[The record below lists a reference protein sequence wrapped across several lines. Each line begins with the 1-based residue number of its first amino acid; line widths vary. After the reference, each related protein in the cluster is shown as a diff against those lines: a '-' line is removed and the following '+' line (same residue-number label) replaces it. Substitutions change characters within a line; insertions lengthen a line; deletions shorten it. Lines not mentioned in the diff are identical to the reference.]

1 MKLVKVVVFHRSKV
15 QIYHHHRFSSQIRL
29 VRLLQFFLAIFSIF
43 FKRCIID
50 ECLFFY
56 FLLNTEWLHTH
67 GLVRNVLEERTMIVS
82 DTHRDSGTS
91 SPINPD
97 SGSDSGL
104 SSRTLRII
112 TRNESQLTSFS
123 INSNSVAPLK
133 GISFDRQTTHSD
145 ETEEELS
152 DSNDSVFSSG
162 SSIDSILNYNSQEN
176 EENESFDL
184 RDIYLGGSCALRSN
198 WRNKVIAM
206 LNEHDITYHMPQLHD
221 SLIHTTH
228 NGDTELSTSPPVQ
241 NEPSSSKPLETSSSN
256 DSGIST
262 GQPRNSYRTTSG
274 TVIYPSGRRMFHLSL
289 LESSRVLLFVISN
302 ETRSLAPMTL
312 AAHCVGLGY
321 NVVLCVQMLSN
332 DCTIGK
338 DKV

>member
-1 MKLVKVVVFHRSKV
+1 MV
-15 QIYHHHRFSSQIRL
+15 
-29 VRLLQFFLAIFSIF
+29 A
-43 FKRCIID
+43 
-50 ECLFFY
+50 
-56 FLLNTEWLHTH
+56 
-67 GLVRNVLEERTMIVS
+67 

-97 SGSDSGL
+97 SNSECGN
-104 SSRTLRII
+104 SSRSLKLL

-123 INSNSVAPLK
+123 INLNNAAPTK

-145 ETEEELS
+145 ENEEELS

-162 SSIDSILNYNSQEN
+162 SSIDSILNGQEF
-176 EENESFDL
+176 EETESLDL

-198 WRNKVIAM
+198 WRNEVIAM
-206 LNEHDITYHMPQLHD
+206 LNEHDITYHMPQLHE
-221 SLIHTTH
+221 SLIHSQH
-228 NGDTELSTSPPVQ
+228 NDLDGRLSTSPPMQ
-241 NEPSSSKPLETSSSN
+241 NEPSSSKSLETSSSN

-262 GQPRNSYRTTSG
+262 GQPRNSYRTANG
-274 TVIYPSGRRMFHLSL
+274 TVIYPSGKRMFHLSL

-332 DCTIGK
+332 DCCIGE
-338 DKV
+338 DKVNFLWKWLNFLGKIYFPMDWLLTEAFHRKSSFFCIKRFNFLLYFFFEHKIPLKKKF

>member
-1 MKLVKVVVFHRSKV
+1 M
-15 QIYHHHRFSSQIRL
+15 I
-29 VRLLQFFLAIFSIF
+29 
-43 FKRCIID
+43 
-50 ECLFFY
+50 
-56 FLLNTEWLHTH
+56 
-67 GLVRNVLEERTMIVS
+67 EERTTIIT

-97 SGSDSGL
+97 SNSDSGQ
-104 SSRTLRII
+104 SSKSLKII

-123 INSNSVAPLK
+123 INLNNVAVAPTTK

-145 ETEEELS
+145 DAEEELS

-162 SSIDSILNYNSQEN
+162 SSIDSILNYNGQEF
-176 EENESFDL
+176 EETESLDL

-198 WRNKVIAM
+198 WRNEVIAM

-221 SLIHTTH
+221 SLIHTQ
-228 NGDTELSTSPPVQ
+228 NGDLDGRLSTSPPVQ
-241 NEPSSSKPLETSSSN
+241 CEPSSSKPLETSSSN

-262 GQPRNSYRTTSG
+262 GQPRNSYRITNG
-274 TVIYPSGRRMFHLSL
+274 TVIYPSGKRMLHLSL

-332 DCTIGK
+332 DCIIGD
-338 DKV
+338 DKVIFYK

>member
-1 MKLVKVVVFHRSKV
+1 M
-15 QIYHHHRFSSQIRL
+15 
-29 VRLLQFFLAIFSIF
+29 
-43 FKRCIID
+43 
-50 ECLFFY
+50 
-56 FLLNTEWLHTH
+56 
-67 GLVRNVLEERTMIVS
+67 LEERTTIIA

-91 SPINPD
+91 SPINPE
-97 SGSDSGL
+97 GNSDSGHA
-104 SSRTLRII
+104 SRGLKI
-112 TRNESQLTSFS
+112 TTRSESQLTSFS
-123 INSNSVAPLK
+123 INTNNVVPTKA
-133 GISFDRQTTHSD
+133 IIFDRQTTHSD

-162 SSIDSILNYNSQEN
+162 SSIDSILNYNSQEP
-176 EENESFDL
+176 EESESLDL

-198 WRNKVIAM
+198 WRNEVIAM
-206 LNEHDITYHMPQLHD
+206 LNEHDLTFHMPQLHE
-221 SLIHTTH
+221 SLIHPQ
-228 NGDTELSTSPPVQ
+228 NGDSDGRLSTSPPVQ

-262 GQPRNSYRTTSG
+262 GQLRNSYRTTNG
-274 TVIYPSGRRMFHLSL
+274 TLIYPSGKRMFHLSL

-332 DCTIGK
+332 ECTIGN
-338 DKV
+338 DKVRFFEF

>member
-1 MKLVKVVVFHRSKV
+1 M
-15 QIYHHHRFSSQIRL
+15 I
-29 VRLLQFFLAIFSIF
+29 
-43 FKRCIID
+43 
-50 ECLFFY
+50 
-56 FLLNTEWLHTH
+56 
-67 GLVRNVLEERTMIVS
+67 EERTTIIT

-97 SGSDSGL
+97 SNSDSGQ
-104 SSRTLRII
+104 SSKSLKII

-123 INSNSVAPLK
+123 INLNNVAVAPTK

-145 ETEEELS
+145 DAEEELS

-162 SSIDSILNYNSQEN
+162 SSIDSILNYNGQEF
-176 EENESFDL
+176 EETESLDL

-198 WRNKVIAM
+198 WRNEVIAM
-206 LNEHDITYHMPQLHD
+206 LNEHDMTYHMPQLHD
-221 SLIHTTH
+221 SLIHSQ
-228 NGDTELSTSPPVQ
+228 NGELDGRLSTSPPVQ
-241 NEPSSSKPLETSSSN
+241 NESSSSKPLETSSSN

-262 GQPRNSYRTTSG
+262 GQPRNSYRTTNG
-274 TVIYPSGRRMFHLSL
+274 TIIYPSGKRMLHLSL

-332 DCTIGK
+332 DCIIGD
-338 DKV
+338 DKVILTHK